1 MKEIKI
7 TKRQKTVLEKIKNFM
22 VENSYP
28 PTIRDIARE
37 FGFSSPKAVT
47 DHLKSLERKGFI
59 ERNSLARSI
68 KLTGKALDILD
79 GLAAWRKDGWSYPP
93 NLQNLPG
100 RIDQPNLLGYPPNLP
115 NLHGYP
121 INQSNLHGS
130 SNPGSAGI
138 IYLPLVGKVAAGN
151 PILAQENISEY
162 IPVSSSLFGAKKADF
177 ALKVKG
183 DSMTGDHILDGD
195 IIIARSQNT
204 ADNGDIVVAL
214 IGDEAVV
221 KKIYRSKDKVELR
234 SSNPVY
240 LPIEITAGSSDQAN
254 ESSQGSKNLVIQGKV
269 IAVQREIK

>member
-68 KLTGKALDILD
+68 KLTGKALDMLD
-79 GLAAWRKDGWSYPP
+79 GLAAWRNDGRGPS
-93 NLQNLPG
+93 
-100 RIDQPNLLGYPPNLP
+100 NLLGYPTNL
-115 NLHGYP
+115 
-121 INQSNLHGS
+121 SNLHS
-130 SNPGSAGI
+130 STNPDSAGI

-234 SSNPVY
+234 SSNPAY
-240 LPIEITAGSSDQAN
+240 LPIEITAGSGDQAN

>member
-37 FGFSSPKAVT
+37 LGFSSPKAVT
-47 DHLKSLERKGFI
+47 DHLKSLGKKGFI

-68 KLTGKALDILD
+68 KLTGKALDMLD
-79 GLAAWRKDGWSYPP
+79 GLAAWRNDGW
-93 NLQNLPG
+93 
-100 RIDQPNLLGYPPNLP
+100 GYPPNL
-115 NLHGYP
+115 
-121 INQSNLHGS
+121 SNLHGFT
-130 SNPGSAGI
+130 NPESTGI
-138 IYLPLVGKVAAGN
+138 IYLPLVGKIAAGN

-234 SSNPVY
+234 SSNPAY
-240 LPIEITAGSSDQAN
+240 LPIEITASSDDQAN
-254 ESSQGSKNLVIQGKV
+254 GSSRGSKNLIIQGKV

>member
-7 TKRQKTVLEKIKNFM
+7 TKRQKTVLEKIKDFM
-22 VENSYP
+22 MENSYP

-68 KLTGKALDILD
+68 KLTDKAFDILD
-79 GLAAWRKDGWSYPP
+79 NAAAWRNDGRMGY
-93 NLQNLPG
+93 
-100 RIDQPNLLGYPPNLP
+100 RAGYPPYPSNL
-115 NLHGYP
+115 
-121 INQSNLHGS
+121 SNLHSFTG
-130 SNPGSAGI
+130 PESAGI

-151 PILAQENISEY
+151 PILAQENIGEY

-234 SSNPVY
+234 SSNPAY
-240 LPIEITAGSSDQAN
+240 LPIKITAASNDKAG

>member
-68 KLTGKALDILD
+68 KLTGKAFDILD
-79 GLAAWRKDGWSYPP
+79 GLAAWQNEGQGPYRLSVYPA
-93 NLQNLPG
+93 NLSNLPG
-100 RIDQPNLLGYPPNLP
+100 YPPTL
-115 NLHGYP
+115 
-121 INQSNLHGS
+121 SNLRS
-130 SNPGSAGI
+130 FTNPESAGI

-151 PILAQENISEY
+151 PMLAQENISEY

-234 SSNPVY
+234 SSNPAY
-240 LPIEITAGSSDQAN
+240 LPIEIAAGSGDQAS
-254 ESSQGSKNLVIQGKV
+254 ESSQGSKNLIVQGKV

>member
-22 VENSYP
+22 MENSYP

-68 KLTGKALDILD
+68 KLTGKALDML
-79 GLAAWRKDGWSYPP
+79 GGSAAWRNDGWGYSP
-93 NLQNLPG
+93 NL
-100 RIDQPNLLGYPPNLP
+100 
-115 NLHGYP
+115 
-121 INQSNLHGS
+121 S
-130 SNPGSAGI
+130 SAGI

-151 PILAQENISEY
+151 PILAQESISEY

-234 SSNPVY
+234 SSNPAY
-240 LPIEITAGSSDQAN
+240 LPIEITANSGDQVN
-254 ESSQGSKNLVIQGKV
+254 ESSQGSKNLIIQGKV

>member
-22 VENSYP
+22 MENSYP

-68 KLTGKALDILD
+68 KLTGKALDMLD
-79 GLAAWRKDGWSYPP
+79 GLAAWRNGG
-93 NLQNLPG
+93 Q
-100 RIDQPNLLGYPPNLP
+100 GYPPNL
-115 NLHGYP
+115 
-121 INQSNLHGS
+121 SNLRGFT
-130 SNPGSAGI
+130 NPESTGI

-162 IPVSSSLFGAKKADF
+162 IPVSSSLVRAKKADF

-183 DSMTGDHILDGD
+183 NSMTGDHILDGD

-234 SSNPVY
+234 SSNLAYP
-240 LPIEITAGSSDQAN
+240 PIEITASLGDQAN
-254 ESSQGSKNLVIQGKV
+254 ESSQGSKNLIIQGKV

>member
-22 VENSYP
+22 MENSYP

-37 FGFSSPKAVT
+37 LGFSSPKAVT
-47 DHLKSLERKGFI
+47 DHLMSLEKKGFI

-68 KLTGKALDILD
+68 KLTGKALDMLD
-79 GLAAWRKDGWSYPP
+79 GFAVWRNDG
-93 NLQNLPG
+93 
-100 RIDQPNLLGYPPNLP
+100 RGYPLNL
-115 NLHGYP
+115 
-121 INQSNLHGS
+121 SNLRGFTKPE
-130 SNPGSAGI
+130 NATGI
-138 IYLPLVGKVAAGN
+138 IYLPLLGKVAAGN

-162 IPVSSSLFGAKKADF
+162 IPVSPSLFGAKKADF

-234 SSNPVY
+234 SSNPAY
-240 LPIEITAGSSDQAN
+240 LPIKIAGSSGNQAN
-254 ESSQGSKNLVIQGKV
+254 ENSQGGKNLIIQGKV

>member
-79 GLAAWRKDGWSYPP
+79 GLAAWRKDGRDPS
-93 NLQNLPG
+93 
-100 RIDQPNLLGYPPNLP
+100 NLLGYPPNLP
-115 NLHGYP
+115 NLRGYP

-130 SNPGSAGI
+130 SSPESAGI

-151 PILAQENISEY
+151 PMLAQENINEY

-240 LPIEITAGSSDQAN
+240 LPIEITAGSCDQAN
-254 ESSQGSKNLVIQGKV
+254 ESSQSSKNLVIQGKV

>member
-22 VENSYP
+22 MENSYP

-68 KLTGKALDILD
+68 KLTGKALDMLD
-79 GLAAWRKDGWSYPP
+79 GSAAWRNEG
-93 NLQNLPG
+93 Q
-100 RIDQPNLLGYPPNLP
+100 GYPPNL
-115 NLHGYP
+115 
-121 INQSNLHGS
+121 SNLRGFT
-130 SNPGSAGI
+130 NPESTGI

-204 ADNGDIVVAL
+204 ADNGDIVVAI

-234 SSNPVY
+234 SSNPAY
-240 LPIEITAGSSDQAN
+240 LPIEITASSGDQAN
-254 ESSQGSKNLVIQGKV
+254 ESSRGSKNLIIQGKV

>member
-7 TKRQKTVLEKIKNFM
+7 TKRQKTVLEKIRNFM

-28 PTIRDIARE
+28 PTVRDIARE

-68 KLTGKALDILD
+68 KLTGKALDILKGSD
-79 GLAAWRKDGWSYPP
+79 VWQDDSQGPSSLPGYPL
-93 NLQNLPG
+93 NLSNLP
-100 RIDQPNLLGYPPNLP
+100 ISANLE
-115 NLHGYP
+115 
-121 INQSNLHGS
+121 
-130 SNPGSAGI
+130 SAGI
-138 IYLPLVGKVAAGN
+138 VYLPLVGKVAAGN
-151 PILAQENISEY
+151 PMLAQENISEY
-162 IPVSSSLFGAKKADF
+162 IPVSSSLFGAKKAGF

-221 KKIYRSKDKVELR
+221 KKIYRSKNKVELR
-234 SSNPVY
+234 SSNPAY
-240 LPIEITAGSSDQAN
+240 LPIEITAGSGDQAS

-269 IAVQREIK
+269 VAVQREIK

>member
-79 GLAAWRKDGWSYPP
+79 GLAAWRNDG
-93 NLQNLPG
+93 
-100 RIDQPNLLGYPPNLP
+100 R
-115 NLHGYP
+115 GYP

-130 SNPGSAGI
+130 SSPGSAGI

-151 PILAQENISEY
+151 PMLAQENISEY

-240 LPIEITAGSSDQAN
+240 LPIEITASSSDQAN
-254 ESSQGSKNLVIQGKV
+254 ESSQSSKNLVIQGKV

>member
-68 KLTGKALDILD
+68 KLTGKALDMLN
-79 GLAAWRKDGWSYPP
+79 GLAAWRNEGQGPS
-93 NLQNLPG
+93 NLP
-100 RIDQPNLLGYPPNLP
+100 GYPPNL
-115 NLHGYP
+115 
-121 INQSNLHGS
+121 S
-130 SNPGSAGI
+130 SAGI

-234 SSNPVY
+234 SSNPAY
-240 LPIEITAGSSDQAN
+240 LPIEITASLSDQVN
-254 ESSQGSKNLVIQGKV
+254 ESSQGSKNLIIQGKV

>member
-68 KLTGKALDILD
+68 KLTGKALDMLD
-79 GLAAWRKDGWSYPP
+79 GLAAWRNDGRGPS
-93 NLQNLPG
+93 
-100 RIDQPNLLGYPPNLP
+100 NLLGYPTNL
-115 NLHGYP
+115 
-121 INQSNLHGS
+121 SNLHS
-130 SNPGSAGI
+130 STNPGSAGI

-234 SSNPVY
+234 SSNPAY
-240 LPIEITAGSSDQAN
+240 LPIEITASSGDQAN
-254 ESSQGSKNLVIQGKV
+254 ESSQGSKNLIIQGKV

>member
-47 DHLKSLERKGFI
+47 DHLKSLKRKGFI

-68 KLTGKALDILD
+68 KLTGKALDMLD
-79 GLAAWRKDGWSYPP
+79 GLAAWRNDGRGYH
-93 NLQNLPG
+93 
-100 RIDQPNLLGYPPNLP
+100 RGYPPNLYPP
-115 NLHGYP
+115 NLSYLRGFT
-121 INQSNLHGS
+121 
-130 SNPGSAGI
+130 NPESAGVV
-138 IYLPLVGKVAAGN
+138 YLPLVGKVAAGN

-162 IPVSSSLFGAKKADF
+162 IPVSASLFGAKKADF

-221 KKIYRSKDKVELR
+221 KKIYRSKDKIELR
-234 SSNPVY
+234 SSNPAY
-240 LPIEITAGSSDQAN
+240 LPIEITASSGDQAN

>member
-22 VENSYP
+22 MENSYP

-68 KLTGKALDILD
+68 KLTGKALDMLD
-79 GLAAWRKDGWSYPP
+79 GSAAWRNEGQGP
-93 NLQNLPG
+93 
-100 RIDQPNLLGYPPNLP
+100 
-115 NLHGYP
+115 
-121 INQSNLHGS
+121 SNLRGFT
-130 SNPGSAGI
+130 NPESTGI

-162 IPVSSSLFGAKKADF
+162 IPASSSLFGAKKADF

-234 SSNPVY
+234 SSNPAY
-240 LPIEITAGSSDQAN
+240 LPIEITASSGDQAN
-254 ESSQGSKNLVIQGKV
+254 ESSQGSKNLIIQGKV

>member
-68 KLTGKALDILD
+68 KLTGKALDMLS
-79 GLAAWRKDGWSYPP
+79 GLATWRNDS
-93 NLQNLPG
+93 
-100 RIDQPNLLGYPPNLP
+100 RGYPPNL
-115 NLHGYP
+115 
-121 INQSNLHGS
+121 SNLPGFT
-130 SNPGSAGI
+130 NPENAGI

-221 KKIYRSKDKVELR
+221 KKIYRSRDKVELR
-234 SSNPVY
+234 SSNPAY
-240 LPIEITAGSSDQAN
+240 LPIEITASSGDQAN
-254 ESSQGSKNLVIQGKV
+254 ESSQGSKNLIIQGKV

>member
-7 TKRQKTVLEKIKNFM
+7 TKRQKTILEKIKSFM
-22 VENSYP
+22 MENSYP

-68 KLTGKALDILD
+68 KLTGKAFDILD
-79 GLAAWRKDGWSYPP
+79 NTAAWQNDGRVGY
-93 NLQNLPG
+93 
-100 RIDQPNLLGYPPNLP
+100 RMGYPP
-115 NLHGYP
+115 YP
-121 INQSNLHGS
+121 SNL
-130 SNPGSAGI
+130 SNSHSFTSPESAGI

-234 SSNPVY
+234 SSNPAY
-240 LPIEITAGSSDQAN
+240 LPIKIAATSNDQAG
-254 ESSQGSKNLVIQGKV
+254 ESSLDSKNLVIQGKV

>member
-22 VENSYP
+22 MENSYP

-68 KLTGKALDILD
+68 KLTGKALDMLD
-79 GLAAWRKDGWSYPP
+79 GLAAWRNDGQGPS
-93 NLQNLPG
+93 
-100 RIDQPNLLGYPPNLP
+100 NLP
-115 NLHGYP
+115 NYP
-121 INQSNLHGS
+121 PTLSNLRGFT
-130 SNPGSAGI
+130 NPESAGV

-151 PILAQENISEY
+151 PMLAQENISEY
-162 IPVSSSLFGAKKADF
+162 IPVSASLFGAKKADF

-234 SSNPVY
+234 SSNPAY
-240 LPIEITAGSSDQAN
+240 LPIEIPASLSDQAN
-254 ESSQGSKNLVIQGKV
+254 ESSQGSKNLIIQGKV

>member
-47 DHLKSLERKGFI
+47 DHFKSLERKGFI
-59 ERNSLARSI
+59 ERKSLARSI
-68 KLTGKALDILD
+68 KLTGKALDMLG
-79 GLAAWRKDGWSYPP
+79 GLAARRNEEQD
-93 NLQNLPG
+93 
-100 RIDQPNLLGYPPNLP
+100 LLSLRGFTHPE
-115 NLHGYP
+115 
-121 INQSNLHGS
+121 
-130 SNPGSAGI
+130 SAGI

-151 PILAQENISEY
+151 PMLAQENISEY

-214 IGDEAVV
+214 LGDEAVV

-234 SSNPVY
+234 SSNPAY
-240 LPIEITAGSSDQAN
+240 LPIEITASPGDQAN
-254 ESSQGSKNLVIQGKV
+254 ESSQGSKSLTIQGKV

>member
-22 VENSYP
+22 MENSYP

-68 KLTGKALDILD
+68 KLTGKALDMLD
-79 GLAAWRKDGWSYPP
+79 GLAAWRNDG
-93 NLQNLPG
+93 
-100 RIDQPNLLGYPPNLP
+100 RGYPPNLP
-115 NLHGYP
+115 NLP
-121 INQSNLHGS
+121 SRLNLSNLHS
-130 SNPGSAGI
+130 FANPESAGI

-234 SSNPVY
+234 SSNPAY
-240 LPIEITAGSSDQAN
+240 LPIEITASSGDQVN
-254 ESSQGSKNLVIQGKV
+254 ESSQGSKNLIIQGKV

>member
-22 VENSYP
+22 IENSYP

-68 KLTGKALDILD
+68 KLTGKALDMLD
-79 GLAAWRKDGWSYPP
+79 GVAAWRNEGQGP
-93 NLQNLPG
+93 
-100 RIDQPNLLGYPPNLP
+100 
-115 NLHGYP
+115 
-121 INQSNLHGS
+121 SNLRGFT
-130 SNPGSAGI
+130 NPESAGI
-138 IYLPLVGKVAAGN
+138 TYLPLVGKVAAGN

-162 IPVSSSLFGAKKADF
+162 LPVSSSLFGAKKADF

-204 ADNGDIVVAL
+204 ADNGDIVVAI

-221 KKIYRSKDKVELR
+221 KKIYRVKDKVELR
-234 SSNPVY
+234 SSNPAY
-240 LPIEITAGSSDQAN
+240 LPIEITASSGDQAN

>member
-22 VENSYP
+22 MENSYP
-28 PTIRDIARE
+28 PTVRDIARE

-68 KLTGKALDILD
+68 KLTAKAFDMLNVLR
-79 GLAAWRKDGWSYPP
+79 GLTDPESTGV
-93 NLQNLPG
+93 
-100 RIDQPNLLGYPPNLP
+100 
-115 NLHGYP
+115 
-121 INQSNLHGS
+121 
-130 SNPGSAGI
+130 

-162 IPVSSSLFGAKKADF
+162 IPVSPNLFGLKKADF
-177 ALKVKG
+177 ALRVKG

-195 IIIARSQNT
+195 IVIAKSQNT

-214 IGDEAVV
+214 IEDEAVI

-234 SSNPVY
+234 SSNPAY
-240 LPIEITAGSSDQAN
+240 MPIEIPAGPGNQAS
-254 ESSQGSKNLVIQGKV
+254 ESCQDSKTLIIQGKV
-269 IAVQREIK
+269 IAVQRVIK

>member
-28 PTIRDIARE
+28 PTVRDIARE

-47 DHLKSLERKGFI
+47 DHLKSLKKKGFI

-68 KLTGKALDILD
+68 KLTGKALDMLD
-79 GLAAWRKDGWSYPP
+79 GSAVWQNNRQGYPT
-93 NLQNLPG
+93 NLSTLPG
-100 RIDQPNLLGYPPNLP
+100 YPFNLP
-115 NLHGYP
+115 NLRSYP
-121 INQSNLHGS
+121 INQSNLHDF
-130 SNPGSAGI
+130 SNPESAGI

-162 IPVSSSLFGAKKADF
+162 IPVSTSLFGAKKADF

-204 ADNGDIVVAL
+204 ADNGDIIVAL
-214 IGDEAVV
+214 IGEEAVV

-234 SSNPVY
+234 SSNPAY
-240 LPIEITAGSSDQAN
+240 LPIEIAAGSGDQAS
-254 ESSQGSKNLVIQGKV
+254 ESSQGSKNLIIQGKV

>member
-22 VENSYP
+22 IENSYP

-68 KLTGKALDILD
+68 KLTDKALDML
-79 GLAAWRKDGWSYPP
+79 GGVAAWRNDGRG
-93 NLQNLPG
+93 L
-100 RIDQPNLLGYPPNLP
+100 
-115 NLHGYP
+115 
-121 INQSNLHGS
+121 SNLRGFT
-130 SNPGSAGI
+130 NPESAGI
-138 IYLPLVGKVAAGN
+138 TYLPLVGKVAAGN

-204 ADNGDIVVAL
+204 ADNGDIVVAI

-234 SSNPVY
+234 SSNPAY
-240 LPIEITAGSSDQAN
+240 LPIEITASSGDQAN

>member
-7 TKRQKTVLEKIKNFM
+7 TKRQKTILEKIKNFM

-68 KLTGKALDILD
+68 KLTGKALDMLD
-79 GLAAWRKDGWSYPP
+79 GLVAWRNKGQGPS
-93 NLQNLPG
+93 
-100 RIDQPNLLGYPPNLP
+100 NLLGYPTNL
-115 NLHGYP
+115 
-121 INQSNLHGS
+121 SNLHS
-130 SNPGSAGI
+130 STNPESAGI

-234 SSNPVY
+234 SSNPAY
-240 LPIEITAGSSDQAN
+240 LPIEITASSGDQAN
-254 ESSQGSKNLVIQGKV
+254 ESSQGSKSLIIQGKV

>member
-68 KLTGKALDILD
+68 KLTGKALDMLY
-79 GLAAWRKDGWSYPP
+79 GLAAWRNDG
-93 NLQNLPG
+93 
-100 RIDQPNLLGYPPNLP
+100 RGYP
-115 NLHGYP
+115 
-121 INQSNLHGS
+121 SNLS
-130 SNPGSAGI
+130 SAGI

-151 PILAQENISEY
+151 PMLAQENISEY

-234 SSNPVY
+234 SSNPAY
-240 LPIEITAGSSDQAN
+240 LPIEITASSGDQAS
-254 ESSQGSKNLVIQGKV
+254 ESSQGSKNLIIQGKV
-269 IAVQREIK
+269 VAVQREIK

>member
-68 KLTGKALDILD
+68 KLTGKALDMLD
-79 GLAAWRKDGWSYPP
+79 GLAAWQNDGRDYSP
-93 NLQNLPG
+93 NL
-100 RIDQPNLLGYPPNLP
+100 
-115 NLHGYP
+115 
-121 INQSNLHGS
+121 S
-130 SNPGSAGI
+130 SAGI

-162 IPVSSSLFGAKKADF
+162 IPVSASLFGAKKADF

-234 SSNPVY
+234 SSNPAY
-240 LPIEITAGSSDQAN
+240 LPIEIAASSGDQAN
-254 ESSQGSKNLVIQGKV
+254 ESSQGSKNLIIQGKV